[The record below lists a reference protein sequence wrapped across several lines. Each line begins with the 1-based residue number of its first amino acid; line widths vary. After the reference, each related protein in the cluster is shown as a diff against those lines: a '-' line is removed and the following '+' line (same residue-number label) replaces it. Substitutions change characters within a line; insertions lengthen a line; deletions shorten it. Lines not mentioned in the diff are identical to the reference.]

1 MSYSLILL
9 AHGSSDA
16 TWCAV
21 FERLHQALTARLQ
34 TPLRLAYM
42 ELSEPS
48 LESTVAELAAQGTSR
63 AEILPLFFAAGRH
76 LRLDV
81 PAQVEALRAAHPGFE
96 LTLLAP
102 VGEHPAFAEALAHVV
117 AEQAGESLA

>member
-1 MSYSLILL
+1 MTYSLILL

-16 TWCAV
+16 AWCSV
-21 FERLHQALTARLQ
+21 FERLHEALSTRLQ

-48 LESTVAELAAQGTSR
+48 LESTVAELATQGVTR

-76 LRLDV
+76 LRHDV
-81 PAQVEALRAAHPGFE
+81 PAQVEALKAVHPE
-96 LTLLAP
+96 VDLTLLPP

-117 AEQAGESLA
+117 AEQAGEPLT

>member
-1 MSYSLILL
+1 MSRSLIPLSP
-9 AHGSSDA
+9 GSRDA
-16 TWCAV
+16 PWCAG
-21 FERLHQALTARLQ
+21 FDLLHLALAALLQ

-48 LESTVAELAAQGTSR
+48 LESSVAELVAQGTSR

-81 PAQVEALRAAHPGFE
+81 PAQVEALKAAYPGFE

-117 AEQAGESLA
+117 AEQAGEPLA

>member
-21 FERLHQALTARLQ
+21 FERLHQALAARLQ

-63 AEILPLFFAAGRH
+63 AEILPLFFAAGRSEEHTSELQSRPH
-76 LRLDV
+76 LVCRL
-81 PAQVEALRAAHPGFE
+81 
-96 LTLLAP
+96 LL
-102 VGEHPAFAEALAHVV
+102 EKKN
-117 AEQAGESLA
+117 Q